1 MITDQVVCLPVK
13 TIGHSAPGGCD
24 DCNATKTLFRNKA
37 TVITAVTHSDTCP
50 TLIPRR
56 HR

>member
-50 TLIPRR
+50 TLRR
-56 HR
+56 HQ